1 MFKENI
7 STICRLTNMKP
18 HIAHAFKLELE
29 HVSKRGSVLTLL
41 EQYGVPCSSRQ
52 AKNFLTWFYEHR
64 EKIK

>member
-1 MFKENI
+1 LAHK
-7 STICRLTNMKP
+7 TKP
-18 HIAHAFKLELE
+18 FLAAFKLELE

-64 EKIK
+64 KKIK